1 VACTWRLVLVL
12 QHQGMKLQGMNLPK
26 MAILLAS
33 ILSCGSAAAQKS
45 TSATGPET
53 PEHFM
58 RRVLEIAN
66 TARGDEI
73 LDMSESVYSPEFLDA
88 MFGEGCFTAHRECLD
103 DHLVWAR
110 ICGCRYFPEDV
121 KKKRDPLCGC
131 PPSLKFSGL
140 SVVQANS
147 GSAEVSALLNL
158 EPKGQSK
165 VSWHLVMTREGWRVD
180 DVATSDFPSLKAEMS
195 AKSTSRKLR

>member
-1 VACTWRLVLVL
+1 
-12 QHQGMKLQGMNLPK
+12 

-33 ILSCGSAAAQKS
+33 ILSYGSAAAQKS
-45 TSATGPET
+45 TSATSAEP

-66 TARGDEI
+66 TTRGNEI
-73 LDMSESVYSPEFLDA
+73 LDMSESVYSPDFLDA
-88 MFGEGCFTAHRECLD
+88 MFGEGCFTAHRGCLI

-121 KKKRDPLCGC
+121 KKKHDPLCGC
-131 PPSLKFSGL
+131 PARFTFSGL
-140 SVVQANS
+140 SVAQPNS
-147 GSAEVSALLNL
+147 RSAEVSALLNL
-158 EPKGQSK
+158 EPNGQSK

-180 DVATSDFPSLKAEMS
+180 DVATSDFPSLKTEMS

>member
-1 VACTWRLVLVL
+1 
-12 QHQGMKLQGMNLPK
+12 MNLPK

-33 ILSCGSAAAQKS
+33 ILSYGSAAAQKS
-45 TSATGPET
+45 TSATSAEP

-66 TARGDEI
+66 TTRGNEI
-73 LDMSESVYSPEFLDA
+73 LDMSESVYSPDFLDA
-88 MFGEGCFTAHRECLD
+88 MFGEGCFTAHRGCLI

-121 KKKRDPLCGC
+121 KKKHDPLCGC
-131 PPSLKFSGL
+131 PARFTFSGL
-140 SVVQANS
+140 SVAQPNS
-147 GSAEVSALLNL
+147 RSAEVSALLNL
-158 EPKGQSK
+158 EPNGQSK

-180 DVATSDFPSLKAEMS
+180 DVATSDFPSLKTEMS